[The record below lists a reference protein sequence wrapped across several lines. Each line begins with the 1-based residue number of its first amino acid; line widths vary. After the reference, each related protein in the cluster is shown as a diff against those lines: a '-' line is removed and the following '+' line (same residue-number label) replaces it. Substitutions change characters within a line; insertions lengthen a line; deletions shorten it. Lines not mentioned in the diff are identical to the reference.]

1 MRLLAKVTIPK
12 EQGEGGSTKTGAF
25 PLTVQ
30 RAMQTLRPESAYF
43 VEEEGQYEC
52 FFVFNLDLVKLL
64 EPLFPGL
71 DASFHVTP
79 VMNAAEFE
87 AFGDP
92 RGGREPTAGKAD
104 LVTDLSPEANKP
116 PERLK
121 PLEPEWP
128 YVTTQREREQR
139 ARKLLREE
147 RRP

>member
-1 MRLLAKVTIPK
+1 MAKVTIPR
-12 EQGEGGSTKTGAF
+12 EPGEGGLTETGAI

-30 RAMQTLRPESAYF
+30 RAMETLRPVSAYF

-52 FFVFNLDLVKLL
+52 FFVFNLDFVKLL
-64 EPLFPGL
+64 EPLFAGL
-71 DASFHVTP
+71 DASFYVTP
-79 VMNAAEFE
+79 VMNADEFQ
-87 AFGDP
+87 ALGDP
-92 RGGREPTAGKAD
+92 RGGREPTVGNTD
-104 LVTDLSPEANKP
+104 LVTDLSPEAKL

-139 ARKLLREE
+139 ARKTLGEE

>member
-1 MRLLAKVTIPK
+1 MAKVTIPL
-12 EQGEGGSTKTGAF
+12 EAGEDGLTRTGAT
-25 PLTVQ
+25 PHKVQ
-30 RAMQTLRPESAYF
+30 MAMQTLRPESAYF

-52 FFVFNLDLVKLL
+52 FFVFNLDFVRLL

-79 VMNAAEFE
+79 VMNAAEFK
-87 AFGDP
+87 ALGDP
-92 RGGREPTAGKAD
+92 RGGGESTVGEAD
-104 LVTDLSPEANKP
+104 LVTDLSPEANKS

-139 ARKLLREE
+139 ARKLLGED
-147 RRP
+147 